1 MDGTLTRLSLMRDSH
16 SPGRHSVM
24 QYLPTAEAARRM
36 DTATLRE
43 NFLVTDLWRAGEV
56 SLRLLDIDRV
66 VLGGAMPT
74 MAPLTLEAPQALRA
88 EFFCERRELGILNIG
103 GSGTVT
109 VDGNAFP
116 LRAHDALYVGR
127 GSRDVR
133 FASDSGET
141 PARFYLVSYPAHA
154 TFPTVAI
161 TPSDADV
168 LDLGAPESAN
178 KRQVRR
184 YIHLGGARS
193 AQLVMGVTVLESG
206 SVWNTMPAH
215 THDRRSEVYL
225 YFDLPA
231 DAIVMHLL
239 GEPSETRT
247 VVARDGDVALSP
259 GWSVHAGCGTRAY
272 AFCWA
277 MGGENQ
283 DYTDMTP
290 VTMEALR

>member
-1 MDGTLTRLSLMRDSH
+1 MR
-16 SPGRHSVM
+16 
-24 QYLPTAEAARRM
+24 YLPNAATVRQM
-36 DTATLRE
+36 DTTALRKQ
-43 NFLVTDLWRAGEV
+43 FLVTDLWKAGSVVTE
-56 SLRLLDIDRV
+56 LLDIDRV

-74 MAPLTLEAPQALRA
+74 VGPLTLDAPEQLRA
-88 EFFCERRELGILNIG
+88 AFFCERREIGVLNIG
-103 GSGTVT
+103 GDGTVAA
-109 VDGNAFP
+109 DGTEFN

-127 GSRDVR
+127 GTRDVR
-133 FASDSGET
+133 FTSDNPLK
-141 PARFYLVSYPAHA
+141 PARFYFVSYPAHSE
-154 TFPTVAI
+154 FPTARI

-168 LDLGAPESAN
+168 LELGTAENAN
-178 KRQVRR
+178 RRQVRR
-184 YIHLGGARS
+184 YIHLQGVRS
-193 AQLVMGVTVLESG
+193 AQLVMGTTVLESG

-225 YFDLPA
+225 YFDLPS
-231 DAIVMHLL
+231 DALVLHMV
-239 GEPSETRT
+239 GEPQETRT
-247 VVARDGDVALSP
+247 LVARDGDVALSP